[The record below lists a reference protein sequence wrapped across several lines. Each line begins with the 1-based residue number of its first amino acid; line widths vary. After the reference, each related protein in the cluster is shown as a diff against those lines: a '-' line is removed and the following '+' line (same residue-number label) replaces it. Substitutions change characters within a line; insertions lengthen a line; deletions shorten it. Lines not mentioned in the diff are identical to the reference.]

1 MKKLIGS
8 IILLFIFPTVLIM
21 NGCASAPALEPTSTP
36 FPPTSTPEP
45 TKTPTVTFTYT
56 PTETEI
62 STSTFTPTATPI
74 IGSTDQFDGNQ
85 PDQNLW
91 QSGSIADNFLE
102 YDSTELINEEKD
114 LSDRIPIFSVKYPP
128 EWEYGWFGDSG
139 VIGLMISSVDPKDA
153 FAGRDE
159 SGAVMMIVP
168 VLYSGEE
175 LTDLFFTILNGW
187 HRYSGLESYTT
198 TINGQDA
205 AWAEYTDEDSLY
217 IEVVIVQAEWAL
229 PIVAHFPVEKETE
242 FRPLIETTI
251 STIEI
256 K

>member
-1 MKKLIGS
+1 MHLTGGIRTAKKDIVLQASVEMSMGLYSSDQIYS
-8 IILLFIFPTVLIM
+8 NSQTYFDYVDVILR
-21 NGCASAPALEPTSTP
+21 E
-36 FPPTSTPEP
+36 
-45 TKTPTVTFTYT
+45 
-56 PTETEI
+56 
-62 STSTFTPTATPI
+62 
-74 IGSTDQFDGNQ
+74 
-85 PDQNLW
+85 
-91 QSGSIADNFLE
+91 ADNFLE
-102 YDSTELINEEKD
+102 YDSKELINEKKD

-128 EWEYGWFGDSG
+128 EWEYGWFGDD
-139 VIGLMISSVDPKDA
+139 GLIALLISSVNPSDA
-153 FAGRDE
+153 FFGRDE
-159 SGAVMMIVP
+159 SGAIIMIVP
-168 VLYSGEE
+168 VPYSGEE